1 MLFRVYNTQKTGE
14 GNAEQQSESF
24 PVGRPRGAKKMCG
37 IVGYVGYRNTV
48 PVLIEGLERLEYR
61 GYDSA
66 GIACVGHQRNGLSLI
81 KEKGKLGVLKEK
93 LGDFT
98 LEAHIGIGHTRWA
111 THGEPSRA
119 NAHPHV
125 DVTGKIALVHNGILE
140 NYAGIKTA
148 LQKKKV
154 RFLSQTDTEVG
165 VNLIS
170 SYYRKTS
177 KLFDAV
183 KRAVS
188 ELHGFFAIVLFSK
201 EDPDTLIA
209 YKRSNPL
216 VIGLGRG
223 ENFVASDVT
232 ALLSYTRQVIYLED
246 EDLAM
251 ITAKEVSVYSL
262 KTRSWVKRYPTTVH
276 WDVSQAQKQGFPHFM
291 LKEMYEQPEVLK
303 NILTKRLQKHGD
315 IFFDTL
321 NKKFQRRLRKI
332 ERVSMISC
340 GTAYHSGLV
349 GSMAIEQHLRI
360 PCHAQV
366 SSEFRYSN
374 PILNSKDLVVLIT
387 QSGETA
393 DTLAALR
400 EARAKGAATLA
411 VVNVVGSSI
420 AREADAVIYTHAGP
434 EIGVAS
440 TKAYIAQL
448 TTLLLLDLYMAK
460 ARKAISLADLKS
472 LLREFKKMPEQC
484 TKVLKEI
491 KKFERCAQKHF
502 TRRNFLYLGRGY
514 NYPTALEGAL
524 KLKEISYAHA
534 HGYAAGEMKHGPIAL
549 VDHEQPV
556 ICIAPDSLAYD
567 KMISNIQEIRARDGI
582 VIAIGTEGRKDLEK
596 MSDDFFA
603 IPKVPEILS
612 PLLTVIPLQFFAYK
626 IASLNGRDVDQPRNL
641 AKSVTVE

>member
-1 MLFRVYNTQKTGE
+1 
-14 GNAEQQSESF
+14 
-24 PVGRPRGAKKMCG
+24 MCG
-37 IVGYVGYRNTV
+37 IIGYVGYQNTV
-48 PVLIEGLERLEYR
+48 PVLIKGLERLEYR

-66 GIACVGHQRNGLSLI
+66 GIACVDQKKGGLCLI

-98 LEAHIGIGHTRWA
+98 IEAHIGIGHTRWA

-125 DVTGKIALVHNGILE
+125 DATGKIALVHNGIIE
-140 NYAGIKTA
+140 NYAAIKSA

-165 VNLIS
+165 VNLIG
-170 SYYRKTS
+170 SYYRKS
-177 KLFDAV
+177 HKLFDAV
-183 KRAVS
+183 KRAVV
-188 ELHGFFAIVLFSK
+188 ELHGFFAFVLFSK
-201 EDPDTLIA
+201 DDPDTLIA

-232 ALLSYTRQVIYLED
+232 ALLPYTRQVIYLED
-246 EDLAM
+246 EDLAV
-251 ITAKEVSVYSL
+251 ITAKEISIYSL
-262 KTRSWVKRYPTTVH
+262 KTRSWIKRQATTVH
-276 WDVSQAQKQGFPHFM
+276 WDVAQAQKQGFPHFM

-303 NILTKRLQKHGD
+303 SILSKRIQKNGE

-321 NKKFQRRLRKI
+321 DRKFLKRLRKI
-332 ERVSMISC
+332 KRVSMISC
-340 GTAYHSGLV
+340 GTAYHAGLV
-349 GSMAIEQHLRI
+349 GSIAVEQYPRL
-360 PCHAQV
+360 PCNTQV
-366 SSEFRYSN
+366 SSEFRYGN
-374 PILNSKDLVVLIT
+374 PILDSKDLVVLIT

-400 EARAKGAATLA
+400 EAKAKGAATLA
-411 VVNVVGSSI
+411 VVNVVGSTI
-420 AREADAVIYTHAGP
+420 AREADAVIYTYAGP

-440 TKAYIAQL
+440 TKAYMAQL
-448 TTLLLLDLYMAK
+448 ATLLLLAFYMARG
-460 ARKAISLADLKS
+460 RKTIQAVELRA
-472 LLREFKKMPEQC
+472 LLREFKKMPEHC
-484 TKVLKEI
+484 AKVLKEI
-491 KKFERCAQKHF
+491 KRFERCAQKHY
-502 TRRNFLYLGRGY
+502 TRRNFLYLGRGC

-549 VDHEQPV
+549 IDHEQPV
-556 ICIAPDSLAYD
+556 ICIAPDSLTYD

-612 PLLTVIPLQFFAYK
+612 PLLTVIPLQFLAYK
-626 IASLNGRDVDQPRNL
+626 IAVLNGRDVDQPRNL

>member
-1 MLFRVYNTQKTGE
+1 
-14 GNAEQQSESF
+14 
-24 PVGRPRGAKKMCG
+24 MCG
-37 IVGYVGYRNTV
+37 IVGYIGYRNAV
-48 PVLIEGLERLEYR
+48 PVLVQGLERLEYR

-66 GIACVGHQRNGLSLI
+66 GIACVDPQKGGLCVV

-98 LEAHIGIGHTRWA
+98 IEAHIGIGHTRWA

-125 DVTGKIALVHNGILE
+125 DAAGKIALVHNGILE
-140 NYAGIKTA
+140 NYAAVKSA
-148 LQKKKV
+148 LQKKKI

-165 VNLIS
+165 VNLIGA
-170 SYYRKTS
+170 YYRKS
-177 KLFDAV
+177 PKLFDAV

-188 ELHGFFAIVLFSK
+188 ELHGFFSFVLFSK
-201 EDPDTLIA
+201 DDPDTLIA

-216 VIGLGRG
+216 VIGLGQG

-232 ALLSYTRQVIYLED
+232 ALLPYTRQVIYLED
-246 EDLAM
+246 EDLAV
-251 ITAKEVSVYSL
+251 ITAQGISIYSL
-262 KTRSWVKRYPTTVH
+262 KTRSWIKRPATTVH

-303 NILTKRLQKHGD
+303 NILAKRIQKNGE

-321 NKKFQRRLRKI
+321 DRKFQKRLRKS

-340 GTAYHSGLV
+340 GTAYHAGLV
-349 GSMAIEQHLRI
+349 GSIAVEQYARL
-360 PCHAQV
+360 PCRTQV
-366 SSEFRYSN
+366 SSEFRYGN
-374 PILNSKDLVVLIT
+374 PILDAKDLVILIT

-400 EARAKGAATLA
+400 EAKAKGASTLA
-411 VVNVVGSSI
+411 VVNVVGSTI

-448 TTLLLLDLYMAK
+448 ATLLLLAFYMAK
-460 ARKAISLADLKS
+460 ICKTISAAELKV

-484 TKVLKEI
+484 AKVLKEI
-491 KKFERCAQKHF
+491 KRFERCAQKHY
-502 TRRNFLYLGRGY
+502 TRRNFLYLGRGC

-549 VDHEQPV
+549 IDHEQPV
-556 ICIAPDSLAYD
+556 ICIAPDSLTYD

-582 VIAIGTEGRKDLEK
+582 VISIGTEGRKDLMK

-603 IPKVPEILS
+603 IPRVPEILS
-612 PLLTVIPLQFFAYK
+612 PLLTAIPLQFFAYK
-626 IASLNGRDVDQPRNL
+626 IAVLNGRDVDQPRNL

>member
-1 MLFRVYNTQKTGE
+1 
-14 GNAEQQSESF
+14 
-24 PVGRPRGAKKMCG
+24 MCG
-37 IVGYVGYRNTV
+37 IVGYIGYRNAV
-48 PVLIEGLERLEYR
+48 PVLIGGLEKLEYR

-66 GIACVGHQRNGLSLI
+66 GIACVDHQKGGLSLI

-98 LEAHIGIGHTRWA
+98 IEAHIGIGHTRWA

-125 DVTGKIALVHNGILE
+125 DAWGNISLVHNGIIE
-140 NYAGIKTA
+140 NYATIKSA
-148 LQKKKV
+148 LQRKKV

-165 VNLIS
+165 VNLIG
-170 SYYRKTS
+170 SYYRKS
-177 KLFDAV
+177 PKLFDAV
-183 KRAVS
+183 KRAVG
-188 ELHGFFAIVLFSK
+188 ELHGFFAFVLFSK
-201 EDPDTLIA
+201 DDPDTLIA

-216 VIGLGRG
+216 VIGLGQG

-232 ALLSYTRQVIYLED
+232 ALLPYTRQVIYLED
-246 EDLAM
+246 EDLAV
-251 ITAKEVSVYSL
+251 ITAKEVSIYSL
-262 KTRSWVKRYPTTVH
+262 KTKSWVKRQPTTVQ
-276 WDVSQAQKQGFPHFM
+276 WDVSQAEKQGFPHFM

-303 NILTKRLQKHGD
+303 SILNKRIQKNGE

-321 NKKFQRRLRKI
+321 DRKFEKRLREI

-340 GTAYHSGLV
+340 GTAYHAGMV
-349 GSMAIEQHLRI
+349 GSIALEQCARV
-360 PCHAQV
+360 PCNTQV
-366 SSEFRYSN
+366 SSEFRYGN
-374 PILNSKDLVVLIT
+374 PILNSKNLVVLIT

-400 EARAKGAATLA
+400 EAKVKGATTLA
-411 VVNVVGSSI
+411 VVNVVGSTI

-440 TKAYIAQL
+440 TKAYSAQL
-448 TTLLLLDLYMAK
+448 ATLLLLDFYIAK
-460 ARKAISLADLKS
+460 IRKTILPEELKL
-472 LLREFKKMPEQC
+472 LLREFKKIPEHSA
-484 TKVLKEI
+484 KVLREI
-491 KKFERCAQKHF
+491 KRFEFCAQKHY
-502 TRRNFLYLGRGY
+502 TRRNFLYLGRGC

-549 VDHEQPV
+549 IDHEQPV
-556 ICIAPDSLAYD
+556 ICIAPNSLTYD

-582 VIAIGTEGRKDLEK
+582 VIAIGTEGRKDLKK

-603 IPKVPEILS
+603 IPEVPEVLS

-626 IASLNGRDVDQPRNL
+626 IAVLNGRDVDQPRNL

>member
-1 MLFRVYNTQKTGE
+1 
-14 GNAEQQSESF
+14 
-24 PVGRPRGAKKMCG
+24 MCG
-37 IVGYVGYRNTV
+37 IIGYVGYRNTV
-48 PVLIEGLERLEYR
+48 PVLIKGLERLEYR

-66 GIACVGHQRNGLSLI
+66 GVACVDHQKGSLSVI

-93 LGDFT
+93 LEDFT
-98 LEAHIGIGHTRWA
+98 IEAHIGIGHTRWA
-111 THGEPSRA
+111 THGEPSRL

-125 DVTGKIALVHNGILE
+125 DFTGKLALVHNGIFE
-140 NYAGIKTA
+140 NYDDVKKK
-148 LQKKKV
+148 LQKKRV
-154 RFLSQTDTEVG
+154 RFLSQTDTEIG
-165 VNLIS
+165 VNLIG
-170 SYYRKTS
+170 SYYRKS
-177 KLFDAV
+177 PRLFDAV
-183 KRAVS
+183 KRAVG
-188 ELHGFFAIVLFSK
+188 ELHGFFAFVLFSK

-216 VIGLGRG
+216 VIGLGQG

-232 ALLSYTRQVIYLED
+232 ALLPYTRQVIYLED
-246 EDLAM
+246 EDLAV
-251 ITAKEVSVYSL
+251 ITAKEIRIYSL
-262 KTRSWVKRYPTTVH
+262 KTRSWVKRHPTTVH

-303 NILTKRLQKHGD
+303 NILTKRIHQKKE

-321 NKKFQRRLRKI
+321 DKEFQKRLGKI

-340 GTAYHSGLV
+340 GTAYHAGLV
-349 GSMAIEQHLRI
+349 GSIAIEKYTRLS
-360 PCHAQV
+360 CHTQV
-366 SSEFRYSN
+366 SSEFRYGD
-374 PILNSKDLVVLIT
+374 PILNSRDLVVLIT

-400 EARAKGAATLA
+400 EAKAKGAATLA
-411 VVNVVGSSI
+411 VVNVVGSTI

-440 TKAYIAQL
+440 TKAYLAQL
-448 TTLLLLDLYMAK
+448 ATLLLLAFYIAK
-460 ARKAISLADLKS
+460 LRKRISTADLRG
-472 LLREFKKMPEQC
+472 LLREFIKMPERC
-484 TKVLKEI
+484 AKVLKES
-491 KKFERCAQKHF
+491 KRVEFCAQKHY
-502 TRRNFLYLGRGY
+502 TRRNFLYLGRGC

-549 VDHEQPV
+549 IDHEQPV
-556 ICIAPDSLAYD
+556 ICIAPDSMTYD

-582 VIAIGTEGRKDLEK
+582 VIAIGTEGDASLEE
-596 MSDDFFA
+596 MADDFFA
-603 IPKVPEILS
+603 IPKVPESLS

-626 IASLNGRDVDQPRNL
+626 IAVLNGRDVDQPRNL

>member
-1 MLFRVYNTQKTGE
+1 
-14 GNAEQQSESF
+14 
-24 PVGRPRGAKKMCG
+24 MCG
-37 IVGYVGYRNTV
+37 IVGYVGYRNAV
-48 PVLIEGLERLEYR
+48 PVLLQGLERLEYR

-66 GIACVGHQRNGLSLI
+66 GIACVDQQKGTLCLI

-93 LGDFT
+93 LGDFSI
-98 LEAHIGIGHTRWA
+98 EAHIGIGHTRWA

-125 DVTGKIALVHNGILE
+125 DASGKIALVHNGILE
-140 NYAGIKTA
+140 NYAIVKST

-165 VNLIS
+165 VNLIGA
-170 SYYRKTS
+170 YYKKS
-177 KLFDAV
+177 PKLFEAV
-183 KRAVS
+183 KNAVG
-188 ELHGFFAIVLFSK
+188 ELHGFFSFVLFSK

-216 VIGLGRG
+216 VVGLGQG
-223 ENFVASDVT
+223 ENFIASDVT
-232 ALLSYTRQVIYLED
+232 ALLPYTRQVIYLED
-246 EDLAM
+246 EDLAV
-251 ITAKEVSVYSL
+251 ITAGEIRIFSL
-262 KTRSWVKRYPTTVH
+262 NTKSWVKRSPTRVH

-303 NILTKRLQKHGD
+303 NILAKRISRSGE
-315 IFFDTL
+315 IFFETL
-321 NKKFQRRLRKI
+321 DKKFQKRFRKI
-332 ERVSMISC
+332 NRVSMISC
-340 GTAYHSGLV
+340 GTAYHAGLV
-349 GSMAIEQHLRI
+349 GAIAVEQYTRI
-360 PCHAQV
+360 PCRTQV
-366 SSEFRYSN
+366 SSEFRYGD
-374 PILNSKDLVVLIT
+374 PILDGKDLVVLIT

-400 EARAKGAATLA
+400 EAKAKGALTLA
-411 VVNVVGSSI
+411 VVNVVGSTI

-448 TTLLLLDLYMAK
+448 ATLLLLAFYMAK
-460 ARKAISLADLKS
+460 LRKTISSSDLKA
-472 LLREFKKMPEQC
+472 LVREFKKMPEQC
-484 TKVLKEI
+484 TKVLREI
-491 KKFERCAQKHF
+491 KRFERCAQKHY
-502 TRRNFLYLGRGY
+502 TRRNFLYLGRGC

-549 VDHEQPV
+549 IDHEQPV
-556 ICIAPDSLAYD
+556 ICIAPDSKTYD

-582 VIAIGTEGRKDLEK
+582 VIAIGTEGRTDLKK

-612 PLLTVIPLQFFAYK
+612 PILTVIPLQFLAYK
-626 IASLNGRDVDQPRNL
+626 IAALNGRDVDQPRNL

>member
-1 MLFRVYNTQKTGE
+1 
-14 GNAEQQSESF
+14 
-24 PVGRPRGAKKMCG
+24 MCG

-48 PVLIEGLERLEYR
+48 PVLIKGLETLEYR

-66 GIACVGHQRNGLSLI
+66 GIACVDQQKGSLFLI

-93 LGDFT
+93 LGDFNI
-98 LEAHIGIGHTRWA
+98 EAHIGIGHTRWA

-125 DVTGKIALVHNGILE
+125 DASGKIALVHNGIFE
-140 NYAGIKTA
+140 NYAVVKSM

-154 RFLSQTDTEVG
+154 RFLSQTDTEVC
-165 VNLIS
+165 VNLIG
-170 SYYRKTS
+170 SYYRKS
-177 KLFDAV
+177 LKLFDAV
-183 KRAVS
+183 KRAVG

-201 EDPDTLIA
+201 DDPDTLIA

-216 VIGLGRG
+216 VIGLGQG

-232 ALLSYTRQVIYLED
+232 ALLPYTRQVIYLED
-246 EDLAM
+246 DDLAM
-251 ITAKEVSVYSL
+251 ITAKEVSIYSL
-262 KTRSWVKRYPTTVH
+262 KTKSWVKRHPTTVH

-303 NILTKRLQKHGD
+303 SILSKRLQKGGE

-321 NKKFQRRLRKI
+321 DKKFQKRLRKI

-340 GTAYHSGLV
+340 GTAYHAGLV
-349 GSMAIEQHLRI
+349 GSIAVEKYTRLS
-360 PCHAQV
+360 CHTQV
-366 SSEFRYSN
+366 SSEFRYSD
-374 PILNSKDLVVLIT
+374 PILSSKDLVILIT

-400 EARAKGAATLA
+400 EAKSKGAATLA
-411 VVNVVGSSI
+411 VVNVVGSTI

-448 TTLLLLDLYMAK
+448 ATLLLLAFYMAK
-460 ARKAISLADLKS
+460 VRKTIPPAELKE

-491 KKFERCAQKHF
+491 KKFERCAQKHY
-502 TRRNFLYLGRGY
+502 TRRNFLYLGRGC

-549 VDHEQPV
+549 IDHEQPV
-556 ICIAPDSLAYD
+556 ICIAPDSMTFD

-582 VIAIGTEGRKDLEK
+582 VIAIGSEGREDLKK

-612 PLLTVIPLQFFAYK
+612 SILTVIPLQFFAYK
-626 IASLNGRDVDQPRNL
+626 IAVLNGRDVDQPRNL

>member
-1 MLFRVYNTQKTGE
+1 
-14 GNAEQQSESF
+14 
-24 PVGRPRGAKKMCG
+24 MCG
-37 IVGYVGYRNTV
+37 IIGYVGYRDTV
-48 PVLIEGLERLEYR
+48 PVLIKGLERLEYR

-66 GIACVGHQRNGLSLI
+66 GIACVDQQKGGLSVI
-81 KEKGKLGVLKEK
+81 KEKGKLGVLREK

-98 LEAHIGIGHTRWA
+98 IESHIGIGHTRWA
-111 THGEPSRA
+111 THGEPSRL

-125 DVTGKIALVHNGILE
+125 DFTGKLALVHNGIFE
-140 NYAGIKTA
+140 NYAVVKKA
-148 LQKKKV
+148 LQKKRV

-165 VNLIS
+165 VNLIG
-170 SYYRKTS
+170 SYYRKSS

-183 KRAVS
+183 KRAVG
-188 ELHGFFAIVLFSK
+188 ELHGFFAFALFSK
-201 EDPDTLIA
+201 DDPDTLVA

-216 VIGLGRG
+216 VIGLGQG

-232 ALLSYTRQVIYLED
+232 ALLPYTRQVLYLED
-246 EDLAM
+246 EDLAV
-251 ITAKEVSVYSL
+251 ITAKEISIYSL
-262 KTRSWVKRYPTTVH
+262 KTRSWIKRHATTVH

-303 NILTKRLQKHGD
+303 NILTKRIQKNGE

-321 NKKFQRRLRKI
+321 DRKFQKRLREI

-340 GTAYHSGLV
+340 GTAYHAGLV
-349 GSMAIEQHLRI
+349 GSIAVEQYPRL
-360 PCHAQV
+360 PCHTQV
-366 SSEFRYSN
+366 SSEFRYGN
-374 PILNSKDLVVLIT
+374 PILGPKDLVVLIT

-400 EARAKGAATLA
+400 EAKAKGAATLA
-411 VVNVVGSSI
+411 VVNVVGSTI

-448 TTLLLLDLYMAK
+448 ATLLLLAFYMAML
-460 ARKAISLADLKS
+460 RKKKISAADLKG
-472 LLREFKKMPEQC
+472 LLHEFKKMPERC
-484 TKVLKEI
+484 AKVLKEI
-491 KKFERCAQKHF
+491 KKIEYWAQKHY
-502 TRRNFLYLGRGY
+502 TRRNFLYLGRGC

-549 VDHEQPV
+549 IDHEQPV
-556 ICIAPDSLAYD
+556 ICIAPDSMTYD
-567 KMISNIQEIRARDGI
+567 KMLSNIQEVRARDGI
-582 VIAIGTEGRKDLEK
+582 VIAIGTEGDIDLEK

-603 IPKVPEILS
+603 IPKVPEIFS
-612 PLLTVIPLQFFAYK
+612 AILTVIPLQFFAYK
-626 IASLNGRDVDQPRNL
+626 IAVLNGRDVDQPRNL